1 VNPENANHML
11 VSLNGVLQKPGSS
24 FTISGATITF
34 ASNLATGDVID
45 FIILLGNVLDIGTPS
60 DGVITNAKLAQD
72 IISGET
78 ALTDIPA
85 DTDELLIS
93 DAGTLKRID
102 HSLIGSLVKLDTTTI
117 SSGDS
122 SKTINPPFSSTY
134 KSYRIIGKGINN
146 VTDNTQLNCTLVQS
160 DDTEQTASYYW
171 SGVGQRGAGN
181 AVDDGASNTSSW
193 RIIGNSANTGQ
204 SINFDMI
211 LTFPANSGSY
221 TSYVCTAAGRRS
233 GGDAQMLAP
242 GGYVNVT
249 TAFTK
254 LKFASSSGNLGGG
267 VITTYGL
274 VE

>member
-1 VNPENANHML
+1 MALSKIDGTNFIAPTLPVA
-11 VSLNGVLQKPGSS
+11 SGGTGV
-24 FTISGATITF
+24 TTA
-34 ASNLATGDVID
+34 ANLANTGN
-45 FIILLGNVLDIGTPS
+45 LVL
-60 DGVITNAKLAQD
+60 
-72 IISGET
+72 
-78 ALTDIPA
+78 
-85 DTDELLIS
+85 
-93 DAGTLKRID
+93 
-102 HSLIGSLVKLDTTTI
+102 LDTTTI
-117 SSGDS
+117 DSGDA
-122 SKTINPPFSSTY
+122 SKTINPPFSTTY

-146 VTDNTQLNCTLVQS
+146 ATDNTQLNCTLVQS

-204 SINFDMI
+204 SINFDML
-211 LTFPANSGSY
+211 LTYPADSGYY

-254 LKFASSSGNLGGG
+254 LKFFSSSGNLGGG